1 VKFEIEDEYEMRYR
15 GDNHM
20 DASHVRDRHTMLLM
34 PPKNNDATI
43 VAKQR

>member
-1 VKFEIEDEYEMRYR
+1 
-15 GDNHM
+15 M